1 MKNRI
6 LGTSQLKVSE
16 ICLGTMNFG
25 WKEPQE
31 NSIERLEQYVDSGG
45 NFIDTA
51 NVYSRRE
58 AEGMDFYGK
67 DFDKY
72 VDGTSER
79 LIGNWVKDKG
89 NRHNLVIA
97 TKVGFPYPGI
107 QPGTSAVQIK
117 TECEK
122 SLKRLQTDYID
133 LLYLH
138 MDDRNT
144 SLEESLSALT
154 DIVKEGK
161 VRYIGVSNFTAWR
174 LAKALEI
181 ADRYG
186 FAKPCCVQ
194 QKHSYLRPKAGS
206 NFGKQV
212 ALNDEMIELAK
223 DSNISLLAYSPLIKG
238 YYANPSKG
246 LPEQYSGPDSDARM
260 SVLRSIA
267 HELDATNAQIVYSW
281 LINSEPSVIPI
292 VASSNKLQFYEA
304 LDSLKLDLTP
314 EQMNKLNAAGI

>member
-1 MKNRI
+1 MKKKI
-6 LGTSQLKVSE
+6 LGTSGLTVSE

-31 NSIERLEQYVDSGG
+31 SSIERLEQFVDAGG

-89 NRHNLVIA
+89 NRHDLVIA

-107 QPGTSAVQIK
+107 QPGTSAQQIK

-133 LLYLH
+133 LMYLH

-144 SLEESLSALT
+144 PFEESLSALT
-154 DIVKEGK
+154 ELVKEGK
-161 VRYIGVSNFTAWR
+161 VRYIGASNFTAWR
-174 LAKALEI
+174 LAKALEV

-206 NFGKQV
+206 SFGKQV
-212 ALNDEMIELAK
+212 AVNDEMLELVK
-223 DSNISLLAYSPLIKG
+223 DCGIALLAYSPLLKG
-238 YYANPSKG
+238 YYGNPSKA
-246 LPEQYSGPDSDARM
+246 LPEQYEGPDSDERM
-260 SVLRSIA
+260 SVLHTVA
-267 HELDATNAQIVYSW
+267 NELNATNTQIVYSW
-281 LINSEPSVIPI
+281 LINSSPSVIPI
-292 VASSNKLQFYEA
+292 VAASNKDQFCEA
-304 LDSLKLDLTP
+304 LDSLKLKITP

>member
-1 MKNRI
+1 MKKKI
-6 LGTSQLKVSE
+6 LGTSELMVSE
-16 ICLGTMNFG
+16 FCLGGMNFG
-25 WKEPQE
+25 WKDPVES
-31 NSIERLEQYVDSGG
+31 SIERLEQFVEAGG

-79 LIGNWVKDKG
+79 LIGDWVKDKG

-107 QPGTSAVQIK
+107 QSGTSAAQIK

-122 SLKRLQTDYID
+122 SLNRLQTDYID
-133 LLYLH
+133 LFYLH

-144 SLEESLSALT
+144 PIEESLSALT
-154 DIVKEGK
+154 DLVKEGK

-174 LAKALEI
+174 LARALEI
-181 ADRYG
+181 ADRYS

-194 QKHSYLRPKAGS
+194 QKHSYLRPKTGS

-212 ALNDEMIELAK
+212 AANNEMFELAK
-223 DSNISLLAYSPLIKG
+223 ESNLALLAYSPLIKG
-238 YYANPSKG
+238 YYGNPAKG
-246 LPEQYSGPDSDARM
+246 LPEQYAGPDSDARM
-260 SVLRSIA
+260 SVLCNVA
-267 HELDATNAQIVYSW
+267 KELNTTNTQIVYNW
-281 LINSEPSVIPI
+281 LVNSSPSVIPI
-292 VASSNKLQFYEA
+292 VASSNKEQFCEA
-304 LDSLKLDLTP
+304 LDSLNLELSP
-314 EQMNKLNAAGI
+314 EQINQLNNAGI